1 MDLRQLEYVVAVSD
15 HGTFTRAAAAV
26 HVSQP
31 SLSHGIR
38 TLENELG
45 VELFLRLGRTIAITA
60 AGRQV
65 IDAARRVVRDMAD
78 LAAAAAAVTALETG
92 TLHLVCLP
100 TLAADPLAELIGR
113 FRTNHPGIAVHVHEP
128 EDPTSV
134 ENFVRSG
141 QAELGL
147 TDITTGSHGLQRIDL
162 FRQQIVAVS
171 PPGSRHDA
179 PLTPQ
184 ALAALPLIVTP
195 PGTSTRRLL
204 DRTLA
209 RGGYQPNIAVEIN
222 YREAIIPLV
231 LAGAGTSLLPA
242 RMAEQAARQGAVIR
256 LLRPALSR
264 RIGLLHRHTRLSP
277 AAQAMVILAR
287 ASLKNRASNQATI
300 EADATRGR

>member
-1 MDLRQLEYVVAVSD
+1 MELRQLEYVVAVSD

-31 SLSHGIR
+31 SLSHGVR

-45 VELFLRLGRTIAITA
+45 VELFLRLGRTIEVTS

-65 IDAARRVVRDMAD
+65 IDAARRVVRNMAD

-147 TDITTGSHGLQRIDL
+147 TDITTGGHGLQRIDL
-162 FRQQIVAVS
+162 FRQQIVAAS
-171 PPGSRHDA
+171 PPGSLHDS

-195 PGTSTRRLL
+195 PGPQPGDSSIAPSHGAATS
-204 DRTLA
+204 RTSPSRSTTA
-209 RGGYQPNIAVEIN
+209 KQSSR
-222 YREAIIPLV
+222 
-231 LAGAGTSLLPA
+231 SSSPA
-242 RMAEQAARQGAVIR
+242 QEPRSS
-256 LLRPALSR
+256 RPAW
-264 RIGLLHRHTRLSP
+264 P
-277 AAQAMVILAR
+277 
-287 ASLKNRASNQATI
+287 NRQHVK
-300 EADATRGR
+300 EP